1 LICIICRKDKEQ
13 QLFNDEHVIPDSLGG
28 KLIIKNVCKDC
39 NSRLGTKIDAKL
51 INNLLVDL
59 VRYVHKIEGKSGKI
73 PFPFKNGVLIN
84 DTAQKIQF
92 NGIKPQLIPTVNIDT
107 SNKIANIRV
116 SSQDEA
122 DKIIKKILKRQGVVN
137 LSEEELKLKI
147 ISKQST
153 KFQPE
158 IRINDQINIGGIE
171 IALVKIAYEIAYYW
185 LGEIYLNDSLGER
198 ISNMIF
204 QYSMD
209 EEYKPEYE
217 SIIGKT
223 SKNKPMD
230 AFITK
235 YSPLLEF
242 ESDNI
247 DIMHTIVLFEYEG
260 QVQCWIRIFDV
271 FERMIS
277 VSNDSKQYRNI
288 QYPYLLFCDPIS
300 GKYIEGNLAKLC
312 SNI

>member
-1 LICIICRKDKEQ
+1 LICIICRKDKEE

-59 VRYVHKIEGKSGKI
+59 VRYVHQIKGKSGKI

-84 DTAQKIQF
+84 DMAQKIQF
-92 NGIKPQLIPTVNIDT
+92 NGMKPQLSPRVNIDT

-116 SSQDEA
+116 SNQNEA
-122 DKIIKKILKRQGVVN
+122 NKIIKKILKRQGVVN
-137 LSEEELKLKI
+137 LSEKELRSNI
-147 ISKQST
+147 ISKRST

-158 IRINDQINIGGIE
+158 IRINDQINIEGIE

-204 QYSMD
+204 QYSMNG
-209 EEYKPEYE
+209 EYKLEYE
-217 SIIGKT
+217 LIIGKT
-223 SKNKPMD
+223 LKDKLMD
-230 AFITK
+230 AFINK
-235 YSPLLEF
+235 YSPLF
-242 ESDNI
+242 KFDNI
-247 DIMHTIVLFEYEG
+247 DIVHIIVLFEYEG
-260 QVQCWIRIFDV
+260 QVKCWIRIFDV

-300 GKYIEGNLAKLC
+300 GKHIEGNLVELL